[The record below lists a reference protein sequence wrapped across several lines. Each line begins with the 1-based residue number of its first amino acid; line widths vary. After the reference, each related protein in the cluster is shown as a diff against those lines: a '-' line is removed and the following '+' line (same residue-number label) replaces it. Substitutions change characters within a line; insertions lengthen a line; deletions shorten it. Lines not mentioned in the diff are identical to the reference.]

1 MNNYNKDLNYVFNE
15 MPIYSTEVFQ
25 IFTKRENAEIYKI
38 NKNEINRF
46 FSYLET
52 KNKKIITNCIW
63 CNKEFSFNYIKLLY
77 QMDDSSRF
85 PQTSDICVAFPEDG
99 GINLNLLNKEIW
111 GLVNKNASI
120 NDLIKRNY
128 YITYYISCNNIP
140 SHVYTL
146 NLLIRVEEDKIIV
159 TKVGQFPSLLSVKGF
174 DFDKYKKQ
182 LNKYNA
188 YEDYKNADLSMSN
201 NFFAGAY
208 TYLRRVYEKQLNF
221 YLEKNK
227 AELSDNK
234 TETKIKAVK
243 SNFDPRIHE
252 HLGNLYQILSIGI
265 HELDDSE
272 SQEYYTYLKAMI
284 DMQLQFEKAKDE
296 SEKQSKSLNIS
307 ISNIT
312 TKLKQRKPQ
321 EKT

>member
-1 MNNYNKDLNYVFNE
+1 MNGDSKDLNYVFNE

-25 IFTKRENAEIYKI
+25 IFTKEENTEIYKI

-52 KNKKIITNCIW
+52 KNKKIITNCVW
-63 CNKEFSFNYIKLLY
+63 CNKEFSFNYSKLLY
-77 QMDDSSRF
+77 QMDDGSRVL
-85 PQTSDICVAFPEDG
+85 QIADICVAFPEDG
-99 GINLNLLNKEIW
+99 GINLGLQNKEIW
-111 GLVNKNASI
+111 GLVNKKTSI
-120 NDLIKRNY
+120 NDLTKRNY

-140 SHVYTL
+140 THVYTL

-159 TKVGQFPSLLSVKGF
+159 TKVGQYPSLLSVKGF

-182 LNKYNA
+182 LKKYNA
-188 YEDYKNADLSMSN
+188 YDDYKNADLSMAN

-221 YLEKNK
+221 YLEIDKPI
-227 AELSDNK
+227 LSDNN

-243 SNFDPRIHE
+243 NNFDPRIHE
-252 HLGNLYQILSIGI
+252 HLGNLYKILSIGI
-265 HELDDSE
+265 HELDDE
-272 SQEYYTYLKAMI
+272 ECKEYYIYLKAMI

-296 SEKQSKSLNIS
+296 AEKQSKSLNIN

-312 TKLKQRKPQ
+312 TKLQQRKAN
-321 EKT
+321 KNT

>member
-1 MNNYNKDLNYVFNE
+1 MDDNVKDLNYVFNE
-15 MPIYSTEVFQ
+15 TPLYSTETFQ
-25 IFTKRENAEIYKI
+25 IFREGVQEGLYEI
-38 NKNEINRF
+38 NKSEINRLYT
-46 FSYLET
+46 YLNT
-52 KNKKIITNCIW
+52 QSRKLIINCVW
-63 CNKEFSFNYIKLLY
+63 CNKEFSFNYNCIVY
-77 QMDDSSRF
+77 EMDSEDSISEI
-85 PQTSDICVAFPEDG
+85 SDIRIAFPIG
-99 GINLNLLNKEIW
+99 TGVFFTPFTNHLW
-111 GLVNKNASI
+111 GLTEAVISSS
-120 NDLIKRNY
+120 DLLERNY
-128 YITYYISCNNIP
+128 YLSYYISCNNAPHHI
-140 SHVYTL
+140 YTL
-146 NLLIRVEEDKIIV
+146 NLLFSIQKDKIIV
-159 TKVGQFPSLLSVKGF
+159 AKVGQYPSLMSVKGF